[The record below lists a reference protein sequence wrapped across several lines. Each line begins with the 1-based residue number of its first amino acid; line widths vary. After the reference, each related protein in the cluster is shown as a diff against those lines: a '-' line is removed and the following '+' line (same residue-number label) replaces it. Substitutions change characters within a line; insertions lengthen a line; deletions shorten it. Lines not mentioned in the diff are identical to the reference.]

1 MLTVMRIPAQR
12 PMQTPVPE
20 GRFFLFLPLPLM
32 PLHFTVAAFRKATPF
47 FLTVTLNEDIGIAY
61 FPAVF
66 SWSGEWQ
73 ERAFVAGR

>member
-32 PLHFTVAAFRKATPF
+32 PLHFTVAAFRKATTF
-47 FLTVTLNEDIGIAY
+47 FLQLH
-61 FPAVF
+61 
-66 SWSGEWQ
+66 
-73 ERAFVAGR
+73 